1 MPPAHEP
8 PTVKSCNLCRP
19 STSNWSSTTLPGV
32 HCSNNLTRREV
43 HTRQLEDTELG
54 TVAHQVHN
62 GRDRRPPVLRRRPIG
77 SSVCSCGHTSE
88 SARSSE
94 PAVYMTCTCPQLA
107 QTIRK
112 FEGGSEDV
120 GEVQRG
126 RNPLPT
132 SAESQLELS
141 EAEDEPPGY
150 DGEVVHTT
158 RRWSRLTLCAL
169 PKNPICESRL
179 GTCGA

>member
-1 MPPAHEP
+1 MTAGSPP
-8 PTVKSCNLCRP
+8 S
-19 STSNWSSTTLPGV
+19 SNWLQRVQLRPHLGERTLCVRDLHVSTVGA
-32 HCSNNLTRREV
+32 
-43 HTRQLEDTELG
+43 DD
-54 TVAHQVHN
+54 AQV
-62 GRDRRPPVLRRRPIG
+62 
-77 SSVCSCGHTSE
+77 
-88 SARSSE
+88 
-94 PAVYMTCTCPQLA
+94 
-107 QTIRK
+107 RK

-150 DGEVVHTT
+150 DGEAVHTT

-169 PKNPICESRL
+169 PKKSDL
-179 GTCGA
+179 